1 MEALNIKYE
10 DSEMILVV
18 KPAGVA
24 TESRSIREKDMLSMV
39 KSYRVER
46 GEPNYVGM
54 LHRLDQPVGGL
65 LLFAKTKEAAAKL
78 SKQIQDGT
86 AEKYYQALLCGRIE
100 EEGELT
106 DYLLR
111 DGKTNVSRVVEKG
124 TPRAKKAS
132 LTFRRLK
139 VFSQEAEGAFGTDCQ
154 SEVGSVFEKNSQS
167 KASSMLGKNAA
178 ENQISLVEIRL
189 ATGRHHQIRV
199 QMAHHGFPLL
209 GDKKY
214 GVLVQHEAHTDTN
227 RTLECH
233 TDLPQYRDFNGKK
246 LQGPALFAWRLEF
259 RHPKTGKWMDFTE
272 EPPWILE

>member
-1 MEALNIKYE
+1 MDALNIKYE

-24 TESRSIREKDMLSMV
+24 AESRNIREKDMLSMV
-39 KSYRVER
+39 KSYRVEH
-46 GEPNYVGM
+46 GESDYVGM

-86 AEKYYQALLCGRIE
+86 VEKYYQALLCGRIE
-100 EEGELT
+100 EEGELN

-111 DGKTNVSRVVEKG
+111 DGKANISCVVEKG
-124 TPRAKKAS
+124 TPGAKKAS

-139 VFSQEAEGAFGTDCQ
+139 IFSGEAEGAF
-154 SEVGSVFEKNSQS
+154 EKDSQS
-167 KASSMLGKNAA
+167 KTNSLLEKDTA
-178 ENQISLVEIRL
+178 ENQISLVEIKL
-189 ATGRHHQIRV
+189 DTGRHHQIRV

-209 GDKKY
+209 GDRKY
-214 GVLVQHEAHTDTN
+214 AVLPQHKAHADTN
-227 RTLECH
+227 HTLECH
-233 TDLPQYRDFNGKK
+233 TDLPQRQAFFKEEK
-246 LQGPALFAWRLEF
+246 LRGPALFAWRLKF

-272 EPPWILE
+272 KPPWISE

>member
-10 DSEMILVV
+10 DSEILLAV

-24 TESRSIREKDMLSMV
+24 AESRRIGEKDMLSMV
-39 KSYRVER
+39 KTYRVER
-46 GEPNYVGM
+46 GESDYIGM
-54 LHRLDQPVGGL
+54 VHRLDQPVGGL
-65 LLFAKTKEAAAKL
+65 LLFAKTKEAAANL

-86 AEKYYQALLCGRIE
+86 MEKYYQALLCGVVE

-111 DGKTNVSRVVEKG
+111 DGKTNISRVVEKG
-124 TPRAKKAS
+124 TPGAKKAS
-132 LTFRRLK
+132 LKFRRIK
-139 VFSQEAEGAFGTDCQ
+139 VFSREVKSERRSLSEAGSFSEKENAFERDG
-154 SEVGSVFEKNSQS
+154 
-167 KASSMLGKNAA
+167 
-178 ENQISLVEIRL
+178 ISLAEIKL

-209 GDKKY
+209 GDRKY
-214 GVLVQHEAHTDTN
+214 TLLPHTDGN
-227 RTLECH
+227 SVSGQH
-233 TDLPQYRDFNGKK
+233 FGLPQHQTSFKEDK
-246 LQGPALFAWRLEF
+246 LQGPALFAWRLKF